1 MALFLITGMSG
12 AGKTSIMD
20 MVRSRMKYELSECVS
35 HTTRPIRENEVD
47 GSSYYFIDEEYFQL
61 GLNQNEFAET
71 VEYHGYKY
79 GISKAEIKEKQRQT
93 KHAYIIVNY
102 EGYKQVKE
110 VFPDAV
116 GIFLYAGKE
125 DCMMNMLSRGD
136 SLEKANE
143 RITTYEEELKGRH
156 DYDYVIKNVRN
167 KVTGTT
173 GILENIIWSYN

>member
-20 MVRSRMKYELSECVS
+20 EVRNRLKYELSECIS
-35 HTTRPIRENEVD
+35 HTTRPKRDNEVD
-47 GSSYYFIDEEYFQL
+47 GKAYYFINDETFTRGKE
-61 GLNQNEFAET
+61 GNEFAET

-110 VFPDAV
+110 VFPDAI
-116 GIFLYAGKE
+116 GIFLYTTKE
-125 DCMMNMLSRGD
+125 DCMINMLSRGESID
-136 SLEKANE
+136 QANE
-143 RITTYEEELKGRH
+143 RITTYDKEFKNRH

-167 KVTGTT
+167 KMTGTT
-173 GILENIIWSYN
+173 GIIENIIWSYN